1 MKYSKKKFK
10 ISKKM
15 KGGIDPS
22 SIRSM
27 ASNPNLQNN
36 PVLQQQFRE
45 SITSLF
51 SPQKSIIHTPPTIQE
66 NTTVYDVPDFS
77 FQFDIEN
84 CRTKSKY
91 NVTFDKCLT
100 ITRTNNTN
108 EVNKIYLFRFNN
120 GEYRIRYNQDN
131 QLKDEILDSISNTL
145 GQIISLLFFNELQN
159 LPKEN
164 TENEKKRNEFSSFLI
179 RKLATDIRV
188 FLEDNPKIF
197 QRIREGING
206 LKINGGNKRKT
217 RKSKKTRKQRK
228 TNKRRKSYRK

>member
-1 MKYSKKKFK
+1 
-10 ISKKM
+10 M
-15 KGGIDPS
+15 KGGIDSSGIDPY

-27 ASNPNLQNN
+27 ATNPDLQNN
-36 PVLQQQFRE
+36 PELRQQFRE

-51 SPQKSIIHTPPTIQE
+51 SPQKPIIHTPPTPPTIQE
-66 NTTVYDVPDFS
+66 NTTVYNVPDFS

-108 EVNKIYLFRFNN
+108 EVNTNKVNKIYLFRFNN

-131 QLKDEILDSISNTL
+131 QLKDEILHGISNTL
-145 GQIISLLFFNELQN
+145 GQIISLLFFNELQKI
-159 LPKEN
+159 PFDRKE
-164 TENEKKRNEFSSFLI
+164 ERNEFSSFLI

>member
-66 NTTVYDVPDFS
+66 NTTVYNVPDFS
-77 FQFDIEN
+77 FQFGIEN

-120 GEYRIRYNQDN
+120 GKYRIRYNQDN

-145 GQIISLLFFNELQN
+145 GHPISLLFFNELKDI
-159 LPKEN
+159 PSDKEN
-164 TENEKKRNEFSSFLI
+164 ERKEYSLFLI
-179 RKLATDIRV
+179 RKLATNIRE
-188 FLEDNPKIF
+188 FLDDNPKIF
-197 QRIREGING
+197 QRIREGINR
-206 LKINGGNKRKT
+206 LTINGGNKRKT
-217 RKSKKTRKQRK
+217 RKLNKSRKQRK